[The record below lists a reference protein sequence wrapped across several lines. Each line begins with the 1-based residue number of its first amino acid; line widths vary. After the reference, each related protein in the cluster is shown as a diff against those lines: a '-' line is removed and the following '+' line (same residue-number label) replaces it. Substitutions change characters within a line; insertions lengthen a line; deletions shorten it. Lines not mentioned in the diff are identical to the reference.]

1 MAAKKIAAIVAL
13 VLVVLLVVGFLAITP
28 IVNARVKDAA
38 DKRALEIAHG
48 GVAYRFTHAEL
59 RDATITPRGS
69 KLITVRA
76 PTVDARLHG
85 FSPSWVIIPRADIQV
100 SGALDDVVK
109 SLRVVRDADANLP
122 PAERVP
128 IDVQDGTFKWKNPL
142 GEGSSVSFAKVT
154 STIRPNESLM
164 KASLKGGRLELE
176 DATFS
181 GLSLDVSR
189 SVAKGEKIDLRAA
202 LKGGDGDA
210 VVEVHRH
217 DGATE
222 ADVTVEAFSLSDVTV
237 KTKGLDL
244 SSAIADGSVHAE
256 RDEEGAIRSNGKLS
270 VAKLKLPPVKVGP
283 VSLVIGGKVAV
294 TWKGSPKKGAPGVMN
309 LDDARVEATVGGKT
323 RVVRVRGEIS
333 IGETGEGPY
342 TVKLDWD
349 AGPFP
354 CAEIVADFG
363 GALAKGL
370 VAGAVSG
377 NVQARGTIK
386 GDLAE
391 VEAMKHSIELLEGCQ
406 VDVGKGL
413 GGLMNGLPF

>member
-1 MAAKKIAAIVAL
+1 MVAKKVAAIVAI

-38 DKRALEIAHG
+38 DKRALAIAQG
-48 GVAYRFTHAEL
+48 GVGYRFTRVEL
-59 RDATITPRGS
+59 SDVTITPRGS
-69 KLITVRA
+69 KLITIRA
-76 PTVDARLHG
+76 PSVDARLHG
-85 FSPSWVIIPRADIQV
+85 FSPTWVILPRADIQV
-100 SGALDDVVK
+100 SGGVDDVIK
-109 SLRVVRDADANLP
+109 ALRVVRDADAKLP
-122 PAERVP
+122 PGERVP
-128 IDVQDGTFKWKNPL
+128 VDINDGTFKWKGVL
-142 GEGSSVSFAKVT
+142 GEGSNVSFGKLT

-164 KASLKGGRLELE
+164 KASLKNGNVVLEGAAL
-176 DATFS
+176 S
-181 GLSLDVSR
+181 GLSLDLSR

-210 VVEVHRH
+210 VLEAHRR

-222 ADVTVEAFSLSDVTV
+222 ADLTVDSFSLSAASV
-237 KTKGLDL
+237 KAKGLDL
-244 SSAIADGSVHAE
+244 SNAVADGSAHAE

-270 VAKLKLPPVKVGP
+270 VAKLKLPPINVGP
-283 VSLVIGGKVAV
+283 VALTIGGKITL

-309 LDDARVEATVGGKT
+309 LDDARVEATVAGRT
-323 RVVRVRGEIS
+323 RIVRVRGEIS

-354 CAEIVADFG
+354 CSEIVADFG
-363 GALAKGL
+363 GALGKGL
-370 VAGAVSG
+370 VAGAISG

-391 VEAMKHSIELLEGCQ
+391 VESMKHSIELLEGCK

-413 GGLMNGLPF
+413 GGLMEGLPF